1 MLAPAAVVVAEGGVP
16 GAAGADDGSIR
27 EGAFTESEM
36 EGLLDECRGA
46 MAGFIADA
54 FISIVP

>member
-16 GAAGADDGSIR
+16 GAGADDGSIR
-27 EGAFTESEM
+27 EGACTESEM